1 MVRHVDDLESATDEV
16 LSASEAALRDF
27 LLSPAY
33 VCTVNR
39 REGDRGPTQAGP
51 VPVPISGTPPPPYPV
66 STDGLPWMDD
76 RLCFMREFVVQR
88 KRWLSRSSN
97 GTAFPI
103 PREVVEAG
111 RGPSNTHTRMQL
123 AAARAKKKKSKSC
136 RTQTAHPVKD
146 RLASVGCGFWSCAA
160 GTALYPDSRESSR
173 EPRAG

>member
-1 MVRHVDDLESATDEV
+1 MWTTWSQPRTRCSQHPKRHCGTSSSVLRMYVRSI
-16 LSASEAALRDF
+16 AA
-27 LLSPAY
+27 
-33 VCTVNR
+33 
-39 REGDRGPTQAGP
+39 REIAGP
-51 VPVPISGTPPPPYPV
+51 LKPVPSPSRSLAPPPPYPV
-66 STDGLPWMDD
+66 STDGLPWMADQ
-76 RLCFMREFVVQR
+76 LCCMREFVVQR

-160 GTALYPDSRESSR
+160 GTALYPDSRELSR